1 MTPTLRITAA
11 ELRRSPIG
19 SLAAHEELQS
29 AVLTYLRLSGCPAV
43 PIHTGPRVAPR
54 PGGGFQLRRN
64 RAQRGMADVVACL
77 PPHGRL
83 ALIEIKSGRAQ
94 RSREQ
99 RDTHQRFSAAG
110 ALCLVVR
117 DVREL
122 EPHVGTSRTQFG
134 SGGTETRKRGEADG
148 SAPAARAGRFHGGGR

>member
-1 MTPTLRITAA
+1 MSTRRVTAA
-11 ELRRSPIG
+11 QLRRMPIG
-19 SLAAHEELQS
+19 SLAAHEQLQA
-29 AVLTYLRLSGCPAV
+29 AVLTYLRLSGCPAT

-54 PGGGFQLRRN
+54 AGGGFQLRGN
-64 RAQRGMADVVACL
+64 RAQRGMADVMACL

-83 ALIEIKSGRAQ
+83 ALIEIKSGRAT

-99 RDTHQRFSAAG
+99 RDLHQRFEAAG

-122 EPHVGTSRTQFG
+122 EPVVGTSRTQFG
-134 SGGTETRKRGEADG
+134 AGGTETRKRGEAEG
-148 SAPAARAGRFHGGGR
+148 SAPATRTERLHGGDR

>member
-1 MTPTLRITAA
+1 VTTVRITAA

-19 SLAAHEELQS
+19 SLAAHEQLQA
-29 AVLTYLRLSGCPAV
+29 AVLTYLRLCGCPATA
-43 PIHTGPRVAPR
+43 IHTGPRVAPR
-54 PGGGFQLRRN
+54 QGGGFQLRAN
-64 RAQRGMADVVACL
+64 RHHVGMADVMACL
-77 PPHGRL
+77 PPSGRL
-83 ALIEIKSGRAQ
+83 ALIEIKSGRAK

-99 RDTHQRFSAAG
+99 RELHQRFEAAG

-134 SGGTETRKRGEADG
+134 AGGTETRKRGEADG
-148 SAPAARAGRFHGGGR
+148 SAPVARAERIHGGER